1 MPISED
7 VRAKDVTFQL
17 ANNVLTLGVE
27 GEPAVIDAEE
37 LWGRVLPDDAFWEI
51 DDVDDVRCVILELTK
66 RDYGKWEYLLK
77 SQYKPPDVTITQ
89 KCFMELSIDGETA
102 GRIEVGL
109 YGAHVPKTTANF
121 ASLCAGDKGD
131 GSLGKPLHFEK
142 SSFHRII
149 PGFMLQGGDFT
160 NGDGT
165 GGESIYGAKFED
177 EAFGIPHDKPG
188 LLSMANSGPDSNGSQ
203 FFITVAETPWLDGK
217 HVVFGEVIEGMDLVK
232 QVEAIG
238 SAEGAPSKKV
248 IIESCGVLP

>member
-1 MPISED
+1 MYSLL
-7 VRAKDVTFQL
+7 VSRASRCHRRR
-17 ANNVLTLGVE
+17 
-27 GEPAVIDAEE
+27 AVGACA
-37 LWGRVLPDDAFWEI
+37 DDAFWEI
-51 DDVDDVRCVILELTK
+51 DDVDDVLRDLELTK

-89 KCFMELSIDGETA
+89 KCFMELSIDGEIGPHR
-102 GRIEVGL
+102 GRL

-188 LLSMANSGPDSNGSQ
+188 LLSMANSGPTATARSSSSLLRRRRGSMAS
-203 FFITVAETPWLDGK
+203 TSS
-217 HVVFGEVIEGMDLVK
+217 LVR
-232 QVEAIG
+232 
-238 SAEGAPSKKV
+238 
-248 IIESCGVLP
+248 